1 MIVRDADPA
10 DLEQLTRIWHEG
22 WHEAHARIVPIELT
36 TLRTWESF
44 RHRLEHMSARV
55 RIADSGLEAVGLC
68 ITRGAELYQ
77 LYVSSQSRGSGAA
90 VALIVDAERR
100 LLASGE
106 KSAWLACAIGNER
119 AARCYERNGWQRVGT
134 MINLAETDTGTFPL
148 EVWRYEKL
156 LAPETTAGVSTA

>member
-77 LYVSSQSRGSGAA
+77 LLRPNRRFQW
-90 VALIVDAERR
+90 LDAQPAGMRRDGRSDFCGDRRRNQNRLEQPREEWEVIDFGQGDERAR
-100 LLASGE
+100 VRDDGHSE
-106 KSAWLACAIGNER
+106 RVAIGDLVAQLVTAELKV
-119 AARCYERNGWQRVGT
+119 RNATR
-134 MINLAETDTGTFPL
+134 
-148 EVWRYEKL
+148 
-156 LAPETTAGVSTA
+156 